1 MMEVRSIENPTL
13 TLMDRGAGKRW
24 VKRFFPITL
33 SLSKHLLILCMVLII
48 FACGGGGGGSA
59 PTSPS
64 AAISFLGTT
73 RGSDAIYM
81 SQNSSLSNG
90 DFLAID
96 IKANDIS
103 SNVYGAAFD
112 VKFDSSKITYDSYV
126 SGSFLES
133 GGNMVNYQVGLQSG
147 NSKLVIGIS
156 RQGPVSGISGS
167 GTLVTLKF
175 KVTGSSVVVFS
186 NNALKDSSNQ
196 TISGIIW
203 YGGAVMVE

>member
-1 MMEVRSIENPTL
+1 VAA
-13 TLMDRGAGKRW
+13 GAG
-24 VKRFFPITL
+24 
-33 SLSKHLLILCMVLII
+33 
-48 FACGGGGGGSA
+48 GSG

-64 AAISFLGTT
+64 ATISFLGTT
-73 RGSDAIYM
+73 PGSDAIHM
-81 SQNSSLSNG
+81 SQNSSLSSG
-90 DFLAID
+90 DILAID

-133 GGNMVNYQVGLQSG
+133 GGNTVNYQVGLQSG
-147 NSKLVIGIS
+147 NSGKLVVGIS

-175 KVTGSSVVVFS
+175 KVTGISVVVFS
-186 NNALKDSSNQ
+186 NNVLKDSSNQ
-196 TISGIIW
+196 TISGINW
-203 YGGAVMVE
+203 YGGMVAVQ